1 MPNKSTKSREHE
13 NSLGHRFFFKLLA
26 NIVTL
31 GINVGTYSI
40 APRLLGTHGFGVFD
54 YLSGFFR
61 EVINFLDSG
70 TSTYYFTK
78 LCKDPSNEGLKRF
91 YWHLFFLLVTVGAG
105 VIALLLISGV
115 GAKLWPGLPA
125 YLIWIGFGLGVSTW
139 VSLILNKMVDA
150 LGLTVAGEI
159 ARVLQRLIAL
169 AALSLLFY
177 FQFSQVEIYFGYQVG
192 VFMLASFLWW
202 RVIRRQKQ
210 NVIPMGLMNRGEY
223 RRHFDSMWR
232 YSSPLILYSFV
243 GMIVLVGDRWLL
255 ANFYGMDEQG
265 LFGLSFR
272 VAAVCFLF
280 AGAIAPLFT
289 RELSK
294 ATGDGNE
301 DRVSELMQRFLPLFF
316 FISAYFS
323 VFVAFHAE
331 TVIWIFGGSEFSNAH
346 WAMTLMA
353 FYPIHQTYG
362 QLTASAYFATERTR
376 IYRTIGITQ
385 LIVGLVFTFFFLA
398 PSRLGGLNLGASG
411 LAAKMVLIQL
421 LSVNIQMVIIAR
433 ILKVNWQSLLW
444 HQLFTIALL
453 MVIAASVKWGV
464 SQIIT
469 LPDHWAFV
477 VSGIVY
483 SLTCLVGVLI
493 LPSLTGMSRADVRV
507 YLDRLYNKIIS
518 FR

>member
-1 MPNKSTKSREHE
+1 MPIKSTKIKEFEH
-13 NSLGHRFFFKLLA
+13 SLGQRFFFKLFA

-78 LCKDPSNEGLKRF
+78 LSKDPSNEGLKRF
-91 YWHLFFLLVTVGAG
+91 YWYLVFLLVTAGTG
-105 VIALLLISGV
+105 VIALLLVSGV
-115 GAKLWPGLPA
+115 GAILWPGLPA
-125 YLIWIGFGLGVSTW
+125 SLIWIGFGLGISTW

-159 ARVLQRLIAL
+159 ARILQRLIAL
-169 AALSLLFY
+169 AGLFLLFY
-177 FQFSQVEIYFGYQVG
+177 FQVSQVEVYFGYQIG
-192 VFMLASFLWW
+192 VFLLATFLWSKL
-202 RVIRRQKQ
+202 IRRHKQ
-210 NVIPMGLMNRGEY
+210 TVIPIGLMDRGEY
-223 RRHFDSMWR
+223 RRHFDSMWS

-243 GMIVLVGDRWLL
+243 GMIVLIGDRWLL

-280 AGAIAPLFT
+280 TGAIAPLFT
-289 RELSK
+289 RELAK
-294 ATGDGNE
+294 ATGEGNV
-301 DRVSELMQRFLPLFF
+301 DRVCELMQRFLPLFY

-323 VFVAFHAE
+323 VFVAFHAK
-331 TVIWIFGGSEFSNAH
+331 TVIWIFGGAEFSNAH

-362 QLTASAYFATERTR
+362 QLTASVYFATERTR
-376 IYRTIGITQ
+376 IYRTIGLTQ
-385 LIVGLVFTFFFLA
+385 LIVGLVFTFLFLA
-398 PSRLGGLNLGASG
+398 PSRLGGLDLGASG
-411 LAAKMVLIQL
+411 LAAKMVIIQL
-421 LSVNIQMVIIAR
+421 FSVNIQLVIIAR
-433 ILKVNWQSLLW
+433 LLKVNWQSLLR
-444 HQLFTIALL
+444 HQVFTLSLL

-464 SQIIT
+464 IQMIPLTNLST
-469 LPDHWAFV
+469 FL

-483 SLTCLVGVLI
+483 SLTCLVSVLI
-493 LPSLTGMSRADVRV
+493 LPSLVGMSRTDARV
-507 YLDRLYNKIIS
+507 YLKRLYSKLKLN
-518 FR
+518 